1 MTSVPGLW
9 LPGDLCCASSRCNL
23 CTRVMFAGCILQL
36 FLEVN
41 AIIFHSDMTVSS
53 INKSRPALHHISTV
67 WKYHHGGCLLASF
80 QFFFFILCFGCSQ
93 TQFFLIYTL
102 FPTQM
107 SSPSIS
113 ASLAPEFGEQ
123 PTPSQEPVWD
133 MTSFQ
138 VVIKSK
144 CVFCIQHQHGELV
157 LSLALW
163 PVPQSPM
170 SILPCKHSTSDPRV
184 WVTSHCLCDIS
195 PSGGMVGLNGLNFI
209 VLAASQG

>member
-1 MTSVPGLW
+1 MYKGDVCW
-9 LPGDLCCASSRCNL
+9 LYSPAISGSECNNL
-23 CTRVMFAGCILQL
+23 PLGYDCLQHKQ
-36 FLEVN
+36 
-41 AIIFHSDMTVSS
+41 IQ
-53 INKSRPALHHISTV
+53 
-67 WKYHHGGCLLASF
+67 ASF
-80 QFFFFILCFGCSQ
+80 APYFYCLEISSWRMFTCLFPIFFFILCFGCSQ

-163 PVPQSPM
+163 PVPQSPR